1 MADVFV
7 SYARSDKVRVAPLV
21 AAIEA
26 NGWTVWW
33 DPEISPG
40 QEFDRQIAR
49 ELKSATAILV
59 VWTRNSVE
67 SRWVRGEAREGAER
81 GILIPI
87 RFDHAELPID
97 VRTLHTTDFDD
108 WREDSRSSQA
118 QEVMRALGTMIARR
132 RALQSTT
139 VISAS
144 PAPAHG
150 YARPAICVLPFAN
163 MSGDPEQEYFS
174 DGITEDI
181 ITDLSKVSALS
192 VTSRNSAFV
201 FKGRHVDVPKVARE
215 LKVDHILEGSVRKAG
230 GRVRITAQ
238 LVNGSSND
246 HVWAERYDRDL
257 NDIFALQDEIS
268 EAIVNALKLK
278 LLPAERQA
286 IQQRGTD
293 IVEAYNLYLMARQL
307 YITGHE
313 GDARRA
319 EGIVRLCGRA
329 TEIDANYARAWA
341 LLALGQ
347 TILRFLHGR
356 KFDGGLA
363 AAERALAL
371 DPTLAEAHAV
381 KARIYSEDGRY
392 EAASAEIDAALH
404 LDPDSYEVNRSAAY
418 LRYRQNRPGDA
429 ARYFEKALTLLDTD
443 VNSASMLISCYTAVG
458 DLQAVA
464 RVAEIT
470 LTRAETILKQDPNN
484 AAAVGYGANALAARG
499 ESQRFK
505 EWMKRALLLD
515 PDNIKSRYNFA
526 CALAAQLH
534 ETDAALELLGLV
546 FENVSIGLLN
556 HAKADPDLDSL
567 RSDPKFTAMVQAA
580 DARIAV
586 TGEVGSSTR
595 KALPSL

>member
-7 SYARSDKVRVAPLV
+7 SYARSDKARVAPLV

-33 DPEISPG
+33 DPEICPG
-40 QEFDRQIAR
+40 QEFDREIAL
-49 ELKSATAILV
+49 ELKNATAVLV
-59 VWTRNSVE
+59 VWTPKSVE
-67 SRWVRGEAREGAER
+67 SRWVRGEARDGAER
-81 GILIPI
+81 GILVPV
-87 RFDHAELPID
+87 RFECADLPID

-108 WREDSRSSQA
+108 WGENPRSPQA
-118 QEVMRALGTMIARR
+118 QEVMRALSTMIARR
-132 RALQSTT
+132 RALQSATA
-139 VISAS
+139 ISAS
-144 PAPAHG
+144 GPSASAHG
-150 YARPAICVLPFAN
+150 YARASICVLPFAN

-181 ITDLSKVSALS
+181 ITDLSKVSALA

-201 FKGRHVDVPKVARE
+201 FKGKHVDVRKVASD
-215 LKVDHILEGSVRKAG
+215 LKVQHVLEGSVRKAG

-238 LVNGSSND
+238 LVNGSSDD

-268 EAIVNALKLK
+268 EAIVKALKLK
-278 LLPAERQA
+278 LLPEERQA
-286 IQQRGTD
+286 IQQRGTEN
-293 IVEAYNLYLMARQL
+293 VEAYNLYLMARQL
-307 YITGHE
+307 YVTSHE
-313 GDARRA
+313 GDERRA

-329 TEIDANYARAWA
+329 TEIDSNYARAWA
-341 LLALGQ
+341 LLALAQ
-347 TILRFLHGR
+347 VILRFLHGR
-356 KFDGGLA
+356 KFDTGLS

-381 KARIYSEDGRY
+381 KARIYSEDSRY
-392 EAASAEIDAALH
+392 DAASAEIDVALR

-429 ARYFEKALTLLDTD
+429 ARYFEKAMTLLDTD
-443 VNSASMLISCYTAVG
+443 LNSASMLISCYSAVG

-464 RVAEIT
+464 RVAKIT
-470 LTRAETILKQDPNN
+470 LSRAETILKQDPNN
-484 AAAVGYGANALAARG
+484 AAAVAYSAHALAAQG
-499 ESQRFK
+499 EFQRFK

-526 CALAAQLH
+526 CRLAAHLK
-534 ETDAALELLGLV
+534 EPEAALELLAPV
-546 FENVSIGLLN
+546 FEDISIGLLN

-567 RSDPKFTAMVQAA
+567 RQDPKFTSMVKAA
-580 DARIAV
+580 AARLAA
-586 TGEVGSSTR
+586 TGEAG
-595 KALPSL
+595 

>member
-1 MADVFV
+1 VADVFV
-7 SYARSDKVRVAPLV
+7 SYARSDKPRVAPLV

-33 DPEISPG
+33 DPEICPG
-40 QEFDRQIAR
+40 QEFDRQIAL
-49 ELKSATAILV
+49 ELKIATAVLV

-81 GILIPI
+81 GILVPV
-87 RFDHAELPID
+87 RFERADLPID

-108 WREDSRSSQA
+108 WGEDPRSPQA
-118 QEVMRALGTMIARR
+118 QEVMRALGTMIARQ
-132 RALQSTT
+132 RALQSATA
-139 VISAS
+139 ISAS
-144 PAPAHG
+144 GPSASAHG
-150 YARPAICVLPFAN
+150 YARAAICVLPFAN

-181 ITDLSKVSALS
+181 ITDLSKVSALA

-201 FKGRHVDVPKVARE
+201 FKGKHVDVPKVARE
-215 LKVDHILEGSVRKAG
+215 LKVDHVLEGSVRKAG

-268 EAIVNALKLK
+268 EAIVKALKLK
-278 LLPAERQA
+278 LLPGERQA
-286 IQQRGTD
+286 IQQRGTEN
-293 IVEAYNLYLMARQL
+293 IEAYNLYLMARQL
-307 YITGHE
+307 YVTGHE

-329 TEIDANYARAWA
+329 TEIDSNYARAWA

-356 KFDGGLA
+356 KFDAGLA

-392 EAASAEIDAALH
+392 DAASAEIDAALR

-429 ARYFEKALTLLDTD
+429 ALYFEKAMTLLDTD

-470 LTRAETILKQDPNN
+470 LSRAETTLKQDPNN
-484 AAAVGYGANALAARG
+484 AAAVGYGAHALAAQG
-499 ESQRFK
+499 ESQQCK

-526 CALAAQLH
+526 CTLAAQLK
-534 ETDAALELLGLV
+534 ETEAALELLEPV

-567 RSDPKFTAMVQAA
+567 RNDPKFTAMVKAA
-580 DARIAV
+580 DARLAV
-586 TGEVGSSTR
+586 TGEVGS
-595 KALPSL
+595 LPAT

>member
-7 SYARSDKVRVAPLV
+7 SYARSDKARVAPLV

-33 DPEISPG
+33 DPEICPG
-40 QEFDRQIAR
+40 QEFDRQIAL
-49 ELKSATAILV
+49 ELKIATAVLV

-81 GILIPI
+81 GILVPV
-87 RFDHAELPID
+87 RFERADLPID

-108 WREDSRSSQA
+108 WGEDPRSPQA
-118 QEVMRALGTMIARR
+118 QEVMRALGTMIARQ
-132 RALQSTT
+132 RALQSATA
-139 VISAS
+139 ISAS
-144 PAPAHG
+144 GPSVTAHG
-150 YARPAICVLPFAN
+150 YARAAICVLPFAN
-163 MSGDPEQEYFS
+163 MSGDAEQEYFS

-181 ITDLSKVSALS
+181 ITDLSKVSALA

-201 FKGRHVDVPKVARE
+201 FKGKHVDVPKVARE
-215 LKVDHILEGSVRKAG
+215 LKVDHVLEGSVRKAG

-268 EAIVNALKLK
+268 EAIVKALKLK
-278 LLPAERQA
+278 LLPGERQA
-286 IQQRGTD
+286 IQQRGTEN
-293 IVEAYNLYLMARQL
+293 IEAYNLYLMARQL
-307 YITGHE
+307 YVTGHE

-329 TEIDANYARAWA
+329 TEIDSKYARAWA

-347 TILRFLHGR
+347 VILRFLHGR
-356 KFDGGLA
+356 KFDAGLA

-381 KARIYSEDGRY
+381 KARVYSEDGRY
-392 EAASAEIDAALH
+392 DAASAEIDAALR

-418 LRYRQNRPGDA
+418 LRYRQNRPGEA
-429 ARYFEKALTLLDTD
+429 ARYFEKAMTLLDTD

-470 LTRAETILKQDPNN
+470 LSRAETTLKQDPNN
-484 AAAVGYGANALAARG
+484 AAAVGYGAQALAGQG
-499 ESQRFK
+499 ESQRCK

-526 CALAAQLH
+526 CTLAAQLK
-534 ETDAALELLGLV
+534 EPGAALELLEPV
-546 FENVSIGLLN
+546 FENVSVGLLN

-567 RSDPKFTAMVQAA
+567 RNDAKFIAMVKAA
-580 DARIAV
+580 DARLAV
-586 TGEVGSSTR
+586 TGEVGS
-595 KALPSL
+595 LPAT